1 MDDYRQQQI
10 DVLKEAVPYSEK
22 LIGAIEKV
30 SEELAG
36 VPFPE
41 THDAV
46 NVIVEGLNWLFEVY
60 NGTKDI
66 IEAGAVDEKEANEAL
81 MLSGF
86 DSISEVPDLT
96 VDAQVLLS
104 GLLIVADWIASNT
117 RLFPLIGLD
126 DIRHRVALHRHAVS
140 RMGVGTDGR
149 SQIETLPDIIILNTQ
164 IFISHSV
171 FPVNL

>member
-30 SEELAG
+30 SDELAG

-46 NVIVEGLNWLFEVY
+46 IEGLNWLFEVY

-66 IEAGAVDEKEANEAL
+66 IEAGAVDEAEANSGVKELSEA
-81 MLSGF
+81 
-86 DSISEVPDLT
+86 VK
-96 VDAQVLLS
+96 
-104 GLLIVADWIASNT
+104 AD
-117 RLFPLIGLD
+117 D
-126 DIRHRVALHRHAVS
+126 DVAVS
-140 RMGVGTDGR
+140 KALVRLSTFVKQLHDAGSR
-149 SQIETLPDIIILNTQ
+149 LINE
-164 IFISHSV
+164 
-171 FPVNL
+171 

>member
-30 SEELAG
+30 SDELAG

-46 NVIVEGLNWLFEVY
+46 NVIIEGLNWLFEVY

-66 IEAGAVDEKEANEAL
+66 IEAGAVDEAEAK
-81 MLSGF
+81 
-86 DSISEVPDLT
+86 
-96 VDAQVLLS
+96 
-104 GLLIVADWIASNT
+104 AD
-117 RLFPLIGLD
+117 D
-126 DIRHRVALHRHAVS
+126 DVAVS
-140 RMGVGTDGR
+140 KALVRLSTFVKQLHDAG
-149 SQIETLPDIIILNTQ
+149 SSLINE
-164 IFISHSV
+164 
-171 FPVNL
+171 